1 MKRKTV
7 LLIFIA
13 LLAGVSVLRAQVS
26 GVIVDETGEPIIGA
40 SILEKG
46 TTNGT
51 ITDFDGNFVLQVS
64 EGATLEFSYVG
75 YASQS
80 LPAAANM
87 RVVLKEDT
95 EVLEEVVVVGYGVQK
110 KSDLTGSIAQVSE
123 KDLQKTPTPSIGAA
137 LEGRAAGLQV
147 TGSGA
152 PGSNVSLNI
161 RGVGSINNSQPLIVI
176 DGVPT
181 DVPLNMINMDDV
193 ATIDVLKDASAT
205 AIYGSRGA

>member
-1 MKRKTV
+1 MFSIVNKLFTPF
-7 LLIFIA
+7 LIAIIA
-13 LLAGVSVLRAQVS
+13 LLVAAFPLSAQVT

-46 TTNGT
+46 TSNGT
-51 ITDFDGNFVLQVS
+51 ITDFDGNFTLEVA
-64 EGATLEFSYVG
+64 EGATLEISYVG

-80 LPAAANM
+80 LPAKANM
-87 RVVLKEDT
+87 NIVLKEDT

-110 KSDLTGSIAQVSE
+110 KSDLTGSISQVSD
-123 KDLQKTPTPSIGAA
+123 KDLQKTPAPSIGAA

-161 RGVGSINNSQPLIVI
+161 RGIGSINNSQPLIVI

-181 DVPLNMINMDDV
+181 DVP
-193 ATIDVLKDASAT
+193 
-205 AIYGSRGA
+205 